1 MKPLHKSVS
10 DAYPGPR
17 HTALIAMDFYL
28 HGLYIGLQ
36 LCIREGRWPDQYR
49 ERY

>member
-1 MKPLHKSVS
+1 MRIEKQLGGSPRLHAGS

-28 HGLYIGLQ
+28 HSLQ
-36 LCIREGRWPDQYR
+36 LSAEWQEYH
-49 ERY
+49 